1 LGIDKLVFIVYNNGT
16 NKSTR
21 EIINMKYTTNRRI
34 NVRTIRNIKNNEG
47 LTLRNGK
54 IVEYKT
60 GWQVG
65 ITGITCRTPEEVTL
79 LLHSGLGRKGN
90 IGIWFSEG
98 IYYIDISKRIST
110 KEKALTVG
118 KSMNQQSIYG
128 WAPRKKG
135 QLVWCEA

>member
-1 LGIDKLVFIVYNNGT
+1 
-16 NKSTR
+16 
-21 EIINMKYTTNRRI
+21 MKYTTNRRI
-34 NVRTIRNIKNNEG
+34 NIRTIRNIKNNEG

-65 ITGITCRTPEEVTL
+65 ITGITCQTPEEVSL
-79 LLHSGLGRKGN
+79 LLRGGLGCKGN
-90 IGIWFSEG
+90 VGIWFSEG
-98 IYYIDISKRIST
+98 IYYIDISKRFST
-110 KEKALTVG
+110 KEKALVVG
-118 KSMNQQSIYG
+118 KSTNQQSIYG

>member
-1 LGIDKLVFIVYNNGT
+1 
-16 NKSTR
+16 
-21 EIINMKYTTNRRI
+21 MKYITNRRI
-34 NVRTIRNIKNNEG
+34 NVRTIRNLADNEG

-65 ITGITCRTPEEVTL
+65 IQGIECKTPEAVSE
-79 LLHSGLGRKGN
+79 LLHKGMGRKGN
-90 IGIWFSEG
+90 IGIWLSNG
-98 IYYIDISKRIST
+98 IYYVDISKRITT
-110 KEKALTVG
+110 KQNALKVG
-118 KSMNQQSIYG
+118 KLMNQQSIYG

>member
-1 LGIDKLVFIVYNNGT
+1 
-16 NKSTR
+16 
-21 EIINMKYTTNRRI
+21 MKYITNRRI
-34 NVRTIRNIKNNEG
+34 NVRTIRNLADNEG

-65 ITGITCRTPEEVTL
+65 IHGIECHTPEEVSI
-79 LLHSGLGRKGN
+79 LLHKGMGRKGN
-90 IGIWFSEG
+90 IGIWYSIG
-98 IYYIDISKRIST
+98 IYYGDISKRITT
-110 KEKALTVG
+110 KQNALTIG
-118 KSMNQQSIYG
+118 KLMNQQSIYG

>member
-1 LGIDKLVFIVYNNGT
+1 
-16 NKSTR
+16 
-21 EIINMKYTTNRRI
+21 MKYITNRRI
-34 NVRTIRNIKNNEG
+34 NVRTIRNLADNEG

-65 ITGITCRTPEEVTL
+65 IQGIECHTPEEVSI
-79 LLHSGLGRKGN
+79 LLHKGMGRKGN
-90 IGIWFSEG
+90 IGIWFSNG
-98 IYYIDISKRIST
+98 IYYVDISKRITT
-110 KEKALTVG
+110 KQSALTIG
-118 KSMNQQSIYG
+118 KLMNQQSIYG

>member
-1 LGIDKLVFIVYNNGT
+1 
-16 NKSTR
+16 
-21 EIINMKYTTNRRI
+21 MKYTTNRRI
-34 NVRTIRNIKNNEG
+34 NVRTIRNLADNEG

-65 ITGITCRTPEEVTL
+65 IQGVECKTPEAVSE
-79 LLHSGLGRKGN
+79 LLHKGIGRKGN
-90 IGIWFSEG
+90 IGIWFSNG
-98 IYYIDISKRIST
+98 IYYVDISKRITT
-110 KEKALTVG
+110 KQNALTIG
-118 KSMNQQSIYG
+118 KLMNQQSIYG

>member
-1 LGIDKLVFIVYNNGT
+1 
-16 NKSTR
+16 
-21 EIINMKYTTNRRI
+21 MKYITNRRI
-34 NVRTIRNIKNNEG
+34 NVRTIRNLKNNEG

-65 ITGITCRTPEEVTL
+65 ISGIEVKTAEEVSSI
-79 LLHSGLGRKGN
+79 LHSETGRKGN

-110 KEKALTVG
+110 KQEALKIGKA
-118 KSMNQQSIYG
+118 MNQQSIYG
-128 WAPRKKG
+128 WKPRKAG
-135 QLVWCEA
+135 QLIWC